1 MIPEQTIEFRYDTQL
16 LIDGYEDLDEDE
28 VFDYIANNFKGDSL
42 LAVGGDGDPI
52 KSTITPM
59 NPGWCWSTAA
69 LWARS
74 MTSSLR
80 IWTARREAC
89 RDKPGNELRIKL
101 KDKPKSRKAQKQNKI
116 KNRFSSG
123 ISSEAAAERFA
134 AAAE

>member
-28 VFDYIANNFKGDSL
+28 VFDYIAK
-42 LAVGGDGDPI
+42 
-52 KSTITPM
+52 
-59 NPGWCWSTAA
+59 
-69 LWARS
+69 
-74 MTSSLR
+74 TSSLR

>member
-42 LAVGGDGDPI
+42 LAV
-52 KSTITPM
+52 KF
-59 NPGWCWSTAA
+59 
-69 LWARS
+69 
-74 MTSSLR
+74 
-80 IWTARREAC
+80 
-89 RDKPGNELRIKL
+89 
-101 KDKPKSRKAQKQNKI
+101 

-134 AAAE
+134 AAAK